1 MRRAVRVIERISRIF
16 GAAAAA
22 LVLVLMALMAY
33 EVALRYVFKAPTV
46 WSYDVSTMT
55 MGAVFV
61 LSIGY
66 TLATN
71 AHVRVDILK
80 PLFGRRGPHVI
91 DFVGYAFVMLP
102 LLLWLTWAF
111 WGYFH
116 DAWLSQERSGQSAW
130 NPKVWPF
137 RLVMLAGVAVWML
150 QTLAEVA
157 KAGLALA
164 GHPLEAERPVENS
177 RPSEAG

>member
-1 MRRAVRVIERISRIF
+1 MRRAVRAIDRLSRIF
-16 GAAAAA
+16 GAIAAA
-22 LVLVLMALMAY
+22 LVIVLIALMAY
-33 EVALRYVFKAPTV
+33 EVALRYVFKAPTL

-55 MGAVFV
+55 MGATFV
-61 LSIGY
+61 LAIGY

-80 PLFGRRGPHVI
+80 PLLGRRGPHVV
-91 DFVGYAFVMLP
+91 DFAGYALVMLP

-116 DAWLSQERSGQSAW
+116 DAWVSQERSGQSAW

-137 RLVMLAGVAVWML
+137 RLVMLAGVVVWTL
-150 QTLAEVA
+150 QTLAEAA

-164 GHPLEAERPVENS
+164 GHPLEARHPAETRAPG
-177 RPSEAG
+177 EAG

>member
-1 MRRAVRVIERISRIF
+1 MRRAVRVIDRISRAF
-16 GAAAAA
+16 GALAAA
-22 LVLVLMALMAY
+22 LVLVLVGLMAY
-33 EVALRYVFKAPTV
+33 EVALRYVFKAPTT

-55 MGAVFV
+55 MGATFV
-61 LSIGY
+61 LAIGY

-71 AHVRVDILK
+71 THVRVDILK
-80 PLFGRRGPHVI
+80 PLFGRRGPRLI

-111 WGYFH
+111 CGYFH
-116 DAWLSQERSGQSAW
+116 DAWVSQERSGQSAW

-137 RLVMLAGVAVWML
+137 RLVMLAGVAVWTL

-164 GHPLEAERPVENS
+164 GRPLESERSAETSAPGK
-177 RPSEAG
+177 AG

>member
-16 GAAAAA
+16 GAIAAA
-22 LVLVLMALMAY
+22 LVLVLIALMAY

-46 WSYDVSTMT
+46 WSYDLSTMT

-80 PLFGRRGPHVI
+80 PLLGRRGPHAI
-91 DFVGYAFVMLP
+91 DLAGHAVVMLP
-102 LLLWLTWAF
+102 LLAWLSWSLWEYFLAAF
-111 WGYFH
+111 
-116 DAWLSQERSGQSAW
+116 LSQERSGASAW
-130 NPKVWPF
+130 NPLVWPF
-137 RLVMLAGVAVWML
+137 RAVMFLGVLVWTLQVAAEIAKLALMLAGRAPGEE
-150 QTLAEVA
+150 QGTP
-157 KAGLALA
+157 G
-164 GHPLEAERPVENS
+164 
-177 RPSEAG
+177 